1 MPKPTFG
8 WANVRWRWARTR
20 RLRANLRWPAIRTR
34 SGSARTAAST
44 KSSGAPRPTAERQGV
59 QLVDS
64 EAAMAAQSP
73 HGLPGEEFLYEHVH
87 LNFEGNYLVAR
98 ALAEQIGH
106 ALPASAEHPWP
117 TADDCARRLG
127 WNDSTRREGEME
139 ILSRLNDPPFKEQA
153 NNRQQYQRLLQQI
166 EQLQPANA
174 SRFPARG
181 KSPHQSRG

>member
-1 MPKPTFG
+1 
-8 WANVRWRWARTR
+8 
-20 RLRANLRWPAIRTR
+20 LRWPVIRTR

-44 KSSGAPRPTAERQGV
+44 NHPARASNREREGV

-73 HGLPGEEFLYEHVH
+73 HGLAGEEFLYEHVH

-98 ALAEQIGH
+98 ALAEQIGR
-106 ALPASAEHPWP
+106 ALSASAEHPWP

-127 WNDSTRREGEME
+127 WNDFTRRAGEMD

-153 NNRQQYQRLLQQI
+153 NNRQQYQRLLSKSNSFN
-166 EQLQPANA
+166 PR
-174 SRFPARG
+174 RFPTLARG
-181 KSPHQSRG
+181 KAPHQSRSRRRAR